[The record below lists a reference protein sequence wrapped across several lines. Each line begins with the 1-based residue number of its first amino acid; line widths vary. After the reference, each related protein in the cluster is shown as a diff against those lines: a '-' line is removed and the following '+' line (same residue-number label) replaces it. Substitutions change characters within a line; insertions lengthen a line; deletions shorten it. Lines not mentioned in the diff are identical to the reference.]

1 MGQEG
6 GGVVAEGLEDEADI
20 YQNKLL
26 SEGVVVG
33 ISSFGVEYSLRRIQ
47 LCVFGGRE
55 KFS

>member
-1 MGQEG
+1 M
-6 GGVVAEGLEDEADI
+6 VAEGLEDEADI